1 MKVVLFCGGQGLR
14 MREGDDDRLPKP
26 MARIGNR
33 PLLWHVMRYY
43 AHFGHTDFIL
53 CLGYGGAV
61 IKDYFLHYDETVSND
76 FVLDGRDGRVRLLS
90 SDLADWRITFVDTG
104 WSSCVGERLLRVRE
118 HLDGDEVFL
127 ANYGDVLS
135 DAPLPTLVE
144 RTLERGAAAGLLA
157 VRPEASFHTVAVDDS
172 DRVSGLRAAVDLDV
186 WVNGGFF
193 VLTQEVFDHLW
204 YGVDLV
210 DGAFPKLIA
219 EDKLY
224 AYRYEGFWAPTDTV
238 KDRLRLES
246 LYHAGTRPWM
256 VWRSDS
262 QPGEDRRAVP
272 DRRRA
277 DRRGVPG
284 RPAGD

>member
-14 MREGDDDRLPKP
+14 MREGADDRLPKP
-26 MARIGNR
+26 MVRIGNR

-43 AHFGHTDFIL
+43 AHFGHTEFIL
-53 CLGYGGAV
+53 CLGYGGGV

-76 FVLDGRDGRVRLLS
+76 FVLDGRDRSVRLLS
-90 SDLADWRITFVDTG
+90 SDLTDWRITFVDTG
-104 WSSCVGERLLRVRE
+104 WNSCVGERLLRVRE

-144 RTLERGAAAGLLA
+144 QTLQRGAAAGLLA
-157 VRPEASFHTVAVDDS
+157 VRPEASFHTVDLDDD
-172 DRVSGLRAAVDLDV
+172 DRVSGLRAAADVDV

-193 VLTQEVFDHLW
+193 VLTQEVFEHLW

-219 EDKLY
+219 EDRLY
-224 AYRYEGFWAPTDTV
+224 AYRHAGFWAPTDTV
-238 KDRLRLES
+238 KDRLRLEA

-256 VWRSDS
+256 VW
-262 QPGEDRRAVP
+262 GERAHPDDDRRAVP

-277 DRRGVPG
+277 ERRCVP
-284 RPAGD
+284 RRAGAD